1 MIICRST
8 RCIRKDNHLCIK
20 LYISA
25 KFICDTVVSQMYELI
40 HYHQNMQGKNNGFGG
55 DGGWFIWIIFLFFLF
70 PLIGG
75 RNGFGN
81 WGGNEGGCG
90 CQGGAGLAN
99 LINNDT
105 GRELLMQA
113 INGNGQAINNLATNL
128 NCSVG
133 QIQQAINGV
142 SSKVSEV
149 GCQVGQSSLQVIN
162 AIQSGNMNIAA
173 QMAQCCCDIKT
184 AIQQQGFENRIAT
197 INQTDELK
205 SASATQFNIIGA
217 KIDAQTQILAEK
229 FCELEKR
236 EMQREIQQLRDERNG
251 YQMSALTQQ
260 QTQNL
265 VNQLRPCP
273 IPAFLT
279 CNPWGCNGGFYGNGN
294 PYYGGDCG
302 CNNGCGC

>member
-1 MIICRST
+1 MSENR
-8 RCIRKDNHLCIK
+8 
-20 LYISA
+20 
-25 KFICDTVVSQMYELI
+25 TVVYTPDAGSGSGSGMMAMLAPLLQQKGIDPNLLMAL
-40 HYHQNMQGKNNGFGG
+40 NSKGNGNGFGG
-55 DGGWFIWIIFLFFLF
+55 DGSWFLWIIFLFFLF
-70 PLIGG
+70 PLFG
-75 RNGFGN
+75 RNGWGN
-81 WGGNEGGCG
+81 DGGNGGG
-90 CQGGAGLAN
+90 YGVAGIPN

-205 SASATQFNIIGA
+205 SASAAQFNIIGA

-265 VNQLRPCP
+265 VNTLRPCP
-273 IPAFLT
+273 IPAYIT
-279 CNPWGCNGGFYGNGN
+279 CNPFGCQGGLNDGYPYGYGNGN
-294 PYYGGDCG
+294 CG